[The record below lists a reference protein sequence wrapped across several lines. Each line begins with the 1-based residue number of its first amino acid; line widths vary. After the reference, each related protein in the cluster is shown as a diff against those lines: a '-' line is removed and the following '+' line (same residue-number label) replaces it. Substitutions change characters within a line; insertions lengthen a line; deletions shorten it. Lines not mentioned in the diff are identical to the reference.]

1 MAASSR
7 EMPPPPLSGVVS
19 GRIAKT
25 ALFTALVIFS
35 SVAGN
40 AFLSWGMKRV
50 PVAASLPIPD
60 FFLPFLSPTVWL
72 GIALLIIWMLS
83 RMMLL
88 SWADL
93 SFVVPVTSLGYVL
106 NVASG
111 ALILGES
118 VDGKRWLGAL
128 LIVGGSILTGLTIG
142 QQSKAP
148 SPIEPEPSS
157 EPALAAKHPGGA
169 A

>member
-1 MAASSR
+1 
-7 EMPPPPLSGVVS
+7 
-19 GRIAKT
+19 
-25 ALFTALVIFS
+25 
-35 SVAGN
+35 
-40 AFLSWGMKRV
+40 
-50 PVAASLPIPD
+50 
-60 FFLPFLSPTVWL
+60 
-72 GIALLIIWMLS
+72 
-83 RMMLL
+83 MMLL